1 MHALLY
7 RSILALALVAGV
19 SAFSPLLGTPALGR
33 SRTSAASSLKMVVP
47 RKDSYKITNLPGDG
61 IGPEILEATKKVCL
75 KVAEMQGFKIEFTD
89 ALIGGAALDACDDPF
104 PEEVLRTCMNVWCMP
119 HTI

>member
-1 MHALLY
+1 
-7 RSILALALVAGV
+7 
-19 SAFSPLLGTPALGR
+19 
-33 SRTSAASSLKMVVP
+33 MVVP

>member
-1 MHALLY
+1 MRTLLY

-61 IGPEILEATKKVCL
+61 IGPEVMVEARKVLE
-75 KVAEMQGFKIEFTD
+75 
-89 ALIGGAALDACDDPF
+89 GGAKSGHQPPLWDGRAAARIVD
-104 PEEVLRTCMNVWCMP
+104 VLERDLGDKV
-119 HTI
+119 